1 MIENNST
8 NSNKSD
14 TVSNGNCLA
23 FYENCR
29 ICPRSC
35 GVNRLK
41 GEKGICGCDASLI
54 AARAALHMWE
64 EPCISGKT
72 GSGTVFFSGCNLGCV
87 YCQNRSISSTE
98 LAKEISLERLVEI
111 FFELKAK
118 GAVNINLVTP
128 THFIPHIATAL
139 KLAKNRGLSLP
150 IVYNSSGYELVSS
163 LKMLEGLV
171 DVYLPDFKYIYP
183 ELSQK
188 YSKAADYAEIAKNA
202 IAEMYRQTGE
212 AKFDSNGLMK
222 KGVLIRHLVL
232 PGFEKNSQ
240 KIIKYVLDTYGNK
253 VYISIMSQFTPL
265 EAFVREGKYP
275 ELCRKLNRR
284 VYDRLVDY
292 AIEIG
297 VENAYIQE
305 EDVADE
311 SFIPLF
317 DYEGL

>member
-1 MIENNST
+1 M
-8 NSNKSD
+8 SNKRNETLID
-14 TVSNGNCLA
+14 NYALM
-23 FYENCR
+23 YESCE
-29 ICPRSC
+29 ICPRRC

-41 GEKGICGCDASLI
+41 GERGICGCDASLI

-64 EPCISGKT
+64 EPCISGET

-87 YCQNRSISSTE
+87 YCQNHSISHAET
-98 LAKEISLERLVEI
+98 AKEISLERLVGI

-139 KLAKNRGLSLP
+139 KLAKSRGLSLP
-150 IVYNSSGYELVSS
+150 IVYNSSGYEQVNS
-163 LKMLEGLV
+163 LKLLEGLV
-171 DVYLPDFKYIYP
+171 DVYLPDFKYFSS
-183 ELSQK
+183 ELSLK
-188 YSKAADYAEIAKNA
+188 YSGAADYPEVAKKA
-202 IAEMYRQTGE
+202 IAEMYRQVGE
-212 AKFDSNGLMK
+212 PEFDDNGLMK

-232 PGFEKNSQ
+232 PVFVEDSKKVIKFLFE
-240 KIIKYVLDTYGNK
+240 TYGNK
-253 VYISIMSQFTPL
+253 VYTSIMSQFTPL
-265 EAFVREGKYP
+265 EAFVKEGKYP
-275 ELCRKLNRR
+275 ELCMKVDRKA
-284 VYDRLVDY
+284 YDRLVDY

-297 VENAYIQE
+297 VENAFIQE